1 MTNTSAPQPGTRY
14 EDARKTTTGKD
25 KAASGYRVFV
35 EQDGKTTIV
44 AYKKTQRAAVMLFNK
59 IGREHDYSSG
69 IGWSY
74 GWETKDKYN
83 ETNW

>member
-1 MTNTSAPQPGTRY
+1 MTNTSAPQPITRY

-25 KAASGYRVFV
+25 KAASDYRVFV

-59 IGREHDYSSG
+59 IGREAAAGELQSF
-69 IGWSY
+69 GWQ
-74 GWETKDKYN
+74 TRDKYN